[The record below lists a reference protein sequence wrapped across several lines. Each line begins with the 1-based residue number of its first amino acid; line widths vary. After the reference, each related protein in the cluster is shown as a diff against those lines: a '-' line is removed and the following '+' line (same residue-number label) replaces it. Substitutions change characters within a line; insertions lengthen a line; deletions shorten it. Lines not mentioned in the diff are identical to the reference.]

1 MKELIE
7 WTENYIKSKYIS
19 NNTLSFKKTDNK
31 INVLLKEKTI
41 TYNIVSFLNEQV
53 FKENNTI
60 IVCLN
65 DKKNL
70 DFVLKNW
77 KTLSV
82 MKGLS
87 LIFVNL
93 DRNDKWILN
102 PYLHNMIADPDSLE
116 TGLKTMFDSANGN
129 LVEENIKRKKTKLFD
144 KETDDSE
151 ENF

>member
-7 WTENYIKSKYIS
+7 WTENYIKSKYAL
-19 NNTLSFKKTDNK
+19 NNTMSLKKTNNK
-31 INVLLKEKTI
+31 IEVSLKEKTI
-41 TYNIVSFLNEQV
+41 TYNMMLFLNEQV
-53 FKENNTI
+53 FSEKNTI

-77 KTLSV
+77 KTLSA

-102 PYLHNMIADPDSLE
+102 PYLHNIIADPNSLE
-116 TGLKTMFDSANGN
+116 TGLKTLFDSANGN
-129 LVEENIKRKKTKLFD
+129 LVEENIKRKKTKLFE
-144 KETDDSE
+144 KETDDTE
-151 ENF
+151 EF